1 MMYTKN
7 DLKEQLAAM
16 GLNGGETILIHSSM
30 KSVGQVDGGADTVLD
45 AWSEFFADGLL
56 LLPTHTAWRDLA
68 EMQRSTLRERNT
80 VTRPARRAAVMTG

>member
-30 KSVGQVDGGADTVLD
+30 KAVG
-45 AWSEFFADGLL
+45 
-56 LLPTHTAWRDLA
+56 
-68 EMQRSTLRERNT
+68 
-80 VTRPARRAAVMTG
+80 